1 MECRDLSLLQ
11 LVIFLYLLDSETS
24 YVVMASS
31 GIGTVIEFWKV
42 TKAMNVTIDRSRGYP
57 MIKFEDKAGEQQH
70 SFVALPLAL
79 LRSATCF
86 LKCSV
91 LNPIIGCAP
100 SLGCTNGSETYKQ
113 MQMPQTDQ
121 PMLETET

>member
-1 MECRDLSLLQ
+1 MLQ

-57 MIKFEDKAGEQQH
+57 MIKFEDKAGVQQH
-70 SFVALPLAL
+70 CFVAHAF
-79 LRSATCF
+79 CF
-86 LKCSV
+86 IS
-91 LNPIIGCAP
+91 
-100 SLGCTNGSETYKQ
+100 S
-113 MQMPQTDQ
+113 
-121 PMLETET
+121 